1 MNKHIEVLNT
11 LKSNKEMIKYCKA
24 NLQLLGSG
32 SSRLVF
38 ALNDKLVIKVAKGTI
53 GVKQNSTELKV
64 WAMIDYTFEY
74 YKRSFAKLYINMC
87 HWMDFFVVMERVDTK
102 NNPYKRKF
110 NFNTRRSFDTSRKEM
125 DPKIRQIYTHVSVID
140 DVTFTLNLPDLCAR
154 NVGVNNR
161 GVLKVCDYGFDK
173 AAYKLM
179 CNGVKQVQT
188 LYVKD

>member
-1 MNKHIEVLNT
+1 MNKHIEVLKN
-11 LKSNKEMIKYCKA
+11 LKSNQAMIQYCKA
-24 NLQLLGSG
+24 NLDLIGTG

-38 ALNDKLVIKVAKGTI
+38 ALNDKLVIKIAKGSI
-53 GVKQNSTELKV
+53 GVKQNSTEIKV
-64 WAMIDYTFEY
+64 WAMVDYTFEY
-74 YKRSFAKLYINMC
+74 YKRSFAKLYTDLC

-110 NFNTRRSFDTSRKEM
+110 NFKTRRSFDTNRKEM

-140 DVTFTLNLPDLCAR
+140 EVTFTQNLPDLCSR

-161 GVLKVCDYGFDK
+161 GVLKVCDYGFDNT
-173 AAYKLM
+173 AYKMM
-179 CNGVKQVQT
+179 CNGVSQNQM